1 MSWSRRSLVFLAAAA
16 LLGGCTL
23 TPVFRSGS
31 DAPQGRIGYAEP
43 TTRSEQVIYQALRAS
58 LGEGT
63 HYILTVDTSATTS
76 DVSAVASA
84 DPATPIS
91 LELTAR
97 YTLTTMLDLER
108 LLIDESRSATATFT
122 RGPQQIAN
130 EAAQQ
135 DALERAAGQLAEMIR
150 ARLLIFLETG
160 Q

>member
-1 MSWSRRSLVFLAAAA
+1 M
-16 LLGGCTL
+16 
-23 TPVFRSGS
+23 
-31 DAPQGRIGYAEP
+31 
-43 TTRSEQVIYQALRAS
+43 TRSS
-58 LGEGT
+58 LGSRVIAGT
-63 HYILTVDTSATTS
+63 SGAFGNM
-76 DVSAVASA
+76 SA

-91 LELTAR
+91 LELTAH